1 VSERK
6 PANSVEFKAGENF
19 NRRNTLSISES
30 RTSLT
35 GGLKFEANEEIGII
49 GGFRSSTSYLSG
61 KGHQQIQWRQNLVD
75 RPFAH
80 LSR

>member
-6 PANSVEFKAGENF
+6 PANSVEFKAGDNF

-49 GGFRSSTSYLSG
+49 GGFRSST
-61 KGHQQIQWRQNLVD
+61 I
-75 RPFAH
+75 
-80 LSR
+80 